1 MALKC
6 TGKGFLRGVPRRNL
20 NDKEVEQYGGED
32 FLLSTRLYFKETFV
46 FDKSKAAG
54 YSLDK
59 GINKATEN
67 PYPFDKEIERSPKM
81 TDKREGQ
88 LPAAPE
94 KPKRKKGKRDN
105 TLTEG

>member
-1 MALKC
+1 MSLKC

-20 NDKEVEQYGGED
+20 NDKEVEQYGGEE
-32 FLLSTRLYFKETFV
+32 FLLSTGLYFKE
-46 FDKSKAAG
+46 
-54 YSLDK
+54 
-59 GINKATEN
+59 
-67 PYPFDKEIERSPKM
+67 